1 MSTLNQQT
9 LAESRASD
17 RPPILEKGSYVPW
30 AIRFL
35 RFLDNKQEE
44 GERMRRSINIGPYER
59 KMISDSDNPNNEIP
73 EPISKMNEANKKQ
86 YFADIKVMNYL
97 FQGITNDIY
106 NSVDT
111 CKDAKQMWE
120 RIKRLM
126 HGSDITKQER
136 HSRLMN
142 EFDKFVAMEGES
154 VAYVYE
160 RMTTLVNVMDQNK
173 VLPLKIYV
181 NTKFLNSLQ
190 PEWSK
195 YATLTQE
202 DSGTRLEPGSH
213 KENPK
218 TINDDDDD
226 VEEKKDNK
234 KDDDNDDD
242 ENDDHIDHTLVKDQV
257 TGIDVTTESPTPA
270 TTSQDRSKTKRISN
284 KYKHLPGALH
294 RMRRRQGYMIQQMEK
309 KYVTNHEFWKVHE
322 KVDKVLYEII
332 PQIAS
337 RSTDD
342 LIESN
347 LKRVVADTVIQE
359 MDALQA
365 EVPALISKEFADH
378 APQIIEELF
387 KIYMLNNVIQVH
399 PTTSA
404 STSTTTTV
412 DLQQQLYLKMKDDD
426 FRTQHYGDHQD
437 DDTPLEGEKRA
448 KRHKTSK
455 SSKSAR
461 VVDEDEVI
469 PEGETPKLINEFQ
482 NVDKHIPSIY
492 DHARME
498 ATLNDMM
505 SNQSSGTINELHGE
519 SDSLGK

>member
-257 TGIDVTTESPTPA
+257 TGSSETRKEKMQIPIPSPHRSSRTDLSSDK
-270 TTSQDRSKTKRISN
+270 TLSQELTI
-284 KYKHLPGALH
+284 
-294 RMRRRQGYMIQQMEK
+294 RRRQGYMIQQMEK

-322 KVDKVLYEII
+322 KVDKVLHEII

-347 LKRVVADTVIQE
+347 LKRVMADTIIQE
-359 MDALQA
+359 IDALQA

-387 KIYMLNNVIQVH
+387 KIYMQNNVIQVH

-404 STSTTTTV
+404 STSTTTTKQQDWDAWV
-412 DLQQQLYLKMKDDD
+412 DLQ
-426 FRTQHYGDHQD
+426 
-437 DDTPLEGEKRA
+437 
-448 KRHKTSK
+448 
-455 SSKSAR
+455 